1 MKIICPQKETLEKMI
16 GYAEKITSKN
26 STLPFLKC
34 LYLESKKNELV
45 IKATNLDLGI
55 EIKLPVKTEKEGIVT
70 VPGNILSG
78 FISNI
83 KDEKTITL
91 EEVDGNLKV
100 STSHHSTIIKCQ
112 PSEDF
117 PSIPHIE
124 DGKTVILN
132 AKSFIKGLKAVWY
145 SASVSSMKPELS
157 SVYIYTND
165 DGLVFAATD
174 AFRLAEKKVKLKKP
188 IDFPAVLIPFR
199 NVSEIIRILDGIDG
213 DIEVVVDKNQ
223 ISFGF
228 DGVYLTSRVVDGVF
242 PDYRNLIPKEIAT
255 EVIVLK
261 QDFINNLKVANVFSD
276 KFNKITMTVEPS
288 KKNFELKT
296 KNSDVGESSNK
307 LAGSLSGEEIE
318 ISFNYKNITD
328 VFQSIETD
336 SLSLSFNGLN
346 KPLLVKPISDDSFLY
361 IVMPMNK

>member
-26 STLPFLKC
+26 STLPVLKC

-145 SASVSSMKPELS
+145 SASVSSMKP
-157 SVYIYTND
+157 
-165 DGLVFAATD
+165 
-174 AFRLAEKKVKLKKP
+174 
-188 IDFPAVLIPFR
+188 
-199 NVSEIIRILDGIDG
+199 
-213 DIEVVVDKNQ
+213 
-223 ISFGF
+223 
-228 DGVYLTSRVVDGVF
+228 
-242 PDYRNLIPKEIAT
+242 
-255 EVIVLK
+255 
-261 QDFINNLKVANVFSD
+261 
-276 KFNKITMTVEPS
+276 
-288 KKNFELKT
+288 
-296 KNSDVGESSNK
+296 
-307 LAGSLSGEEIE
+307 
-318 ISFNYKNITD
+318 
-328 VFQSIETD
+328 
-336 SLSLSFNGLN
+336 
-346 KPLLVKPISDDSFLY
+346 
-361 IVMPMNK
+361 